1 MQTKTRLN
9 LPLGFGLLIVGFS
22 LALAF
27 GGPSLAPHNPLEE
40 TRVMQVDGKFV
51 SAPFPPFTYPDYPLG
66 TDGWGRD
73 VLSQVLWAL
82 RPTLLLTGYVA
93 VLRLFLGTIMGLLA
107 GWNNNAFGSFLNGLI
122 SAALSIPTLLVAL
135 AVVALT
141 GDFWQP
147 WGFVLGLSLT
157 GWADSARLVREQTRV
172 AREQLFV
179 ESSRA
184 LGQGSLAIVFNHIL
198 RLVLPFVWM
207 LLAMEISSTIL
218 LTAGLGFLGYYVGGE
233 VWVWISDTTATR
245 LRGMPELGQLLS
257 GVNEDIYVSPWKLFA
272 SGTFV
277 FITVLGFNLLG
288 EGLRRAANS
297 GSPSP
302 RFFDLSLRLRWGV
315 EENIVSPLK
324 KWARTS
330 PLAFGVFAF
339 CVIAAIVFI
348 INQAPQLTQIQIQ
361 PSQSPGGHL
370 WSSQFGSPAATLF
383 VNAPGVESPRV
394 EWTFSDAHGFSGGPA
409 VAADGSVYILSKG
422 GRLYAVNPDGSLKWR
437 ASIPAGGVG
446 TPGLDADGNIYVSDM
461 LGALTSFT
469 PAGDQ
474 RWRVEAPESFE
485 ATSGP
490 VIGNNKVVYYVVIG
504 DIRAV
509 STQGEALWNTRAF
522 NRRVTFSPILD
533 PGENAVFLRNTALDA
548 DTGEV
553 FVFENMPTAEQY
565 IVGQSGLL
573 YSRFE
578 NKMTGWEFLEGN
590 AEPRSYFEWS
600 RTSFFGF
607 PGMMGVMTDGVM
619 WLHYTGEGAEDS
631 TLLWLDK
638 KGNMLNRAQFPYRP
652 SVLGGMDEHFTF
664 YLCGARRD
672 HMECAAVKK
681 GSKEPAWILP
691 LANSV
696 TPSGAALIPNRLYA
710 ASEEGVLYAIGGE

>member
-1 MQTKTRLN
+1 MKTKPRLN

-27 GGPSLAPHNPLEE
+27 AGPSLAPHNPLEE

-51 SAPFPPFTYPDYPLG
+51 SAPFPPFTYPEYPLG

-93 VLRLFLGTIMGLLA
+93 LIRLLIGTIIGLLA
-107 GWNNNAFGSFLNGLI
+107 GWNKNAFGSFLNGLI
-122 SAALSIPTLLVAL
+122 GAALSIPTLLVAL

-157 GWADSARLVREQTRV
+157 GWADSARLVREQTRI
-172 AREQLFV
+172 AREQSFI
-179 ESSRA
+179 EASRA
-184 LGQGSLAIVFNHIL
+184 LGQGSWAVVFKHIL

-277 FITVLGFNLLG
+277 FVAVLGFNLLG
-288 EGLRRAANS
+288 EGLRRVANS

-302 RFFDLSLRLRWGV
+302 RFFDLSLRLRWSF
-315 EENIVSPLK
+315 EEKISALR

-330 PLAFGVFAF
+330 PIGFGVFAF
-339 CVIAAIVFI
+339 CVVAAIVFI
-348 INQAPQLTQIQIQ
+348 VNQTPQLAQTRIQ

-370 WSSQFGSPAATLF
+370 WSSQFGSPAATMF
-383 VNAPGVESPRV
+383 VHAPGVESPRV
-394 EWTFSDAHGFSGGPA
+394 EWTFRDAHGFSGGPA
-409 VAADGSVYILSKG
+409 VAADGSVYILTKAG
-422 GRLYAVNPDGSLKWR
+422 ALHAINPDSSIQWS
-437 ASIPAGGVG
+437 ASIPTGGVG

-469 PAGDQ
+469 PAGEQ
-474 RWRVEAPESFE
+474 RWRVELPESFE

-490 VIGNNKVVYYVVIG
+490 VVGSNNVVYYVVIG

-509 STQGEALWNTRAF
+509 STEGDALWNTRAF
-522 NRRVTFSPILD
+522 SRRVTFSPILD
-533 PGENAVFLRNTALDA
+533 PDENFVFLRNTIVSTV
-548 DTGEV
+548 TGEV
-553 FVFENMPTAEQY
+553 IQFESLPSTEQFM
-565 IVGQSGLL
+565 VGQSGLL
-573 YSRFE
+573 YARFE

-600 RTSFFGF
+600 RTAFFGF
-607 PGMMGVMTDGVM
+607 PGMAGVFGDGGM
-619 WLHYTGEGAEDS
+619 WLHYSGGGAEDS

-638 KGNMLNRAQFPYRP
+638 KGSMLGRAQFPYRP
-652 SVLGGMDEHFTF
+652 SVLGGMDEDFVF
-664 YLCGARRD
+664 YLCGAQRE

-681 GSKEPAWILP
+681 GSKDPLWTLP
-691 LANSV
+691 LEDSIS
-696 TPSGAALIPNRLYA
+696 PSGMALIPNRLYA
-710 ASEEGVLYAIGGE
+710 ASEEGVLYAIGNK